1 MPRNRISVLQGH
13 YVHCTPSHAFYFSFP
28 LVLSNVSKTSFKLA
42 ISQRAS
48 RGQLSHP
55 GPGCQDKQ
63 SQWLKEESPWDEAID
78 LG

>member
-1 MPRNRISVLQGH
+1 MSTALLHMPS
-13 YVHCTPSHAFYFSFP
+13 TSPFP
-28 LVLSNVSKTSFKLA
+28 WYYLMFQRLPFKLA

-55 GPGCQDKQ
+55 GLGCQDKQ
-63 SQWLKEESPWDEAID
+63 SQWLREESPWDEAID